1 MEWLNKRR
9 HERTLREP
17 CVPRYPVWMA
27 ALRIELVSKGS
38 SGVQELAR
46 SAIDTNTGYQPLE
59 VTPVVR
65 RHAVLSD
72 ELTGSRAG
80 TGFVR

>member
-1 MEWLNKRR
+1 M
-9 HERTLREP
+9 
-17 CVPRYPVWMA
+17 
-27 ALRIELVSKGS
+27 SKGS